1 MAPPYISWMDVQIN
15 PQLTMLVLILIKQA
29 AKREETILF
38 AVIKGA
44 KKYPVLLHAKRKRL
58 TTENNAKGLNINY
71 DGGKMFCVPK
81 IECGG
86 GVWSPQYP
94 TRAN

>member
-38 AVIKGA
+38 AVI
-44 KKYPVLLHAKRKRL
+44 
-58 TTENNAKGLNINY
+58 
-71 DGGKMFCVPK
+71 
-81 IECGG
+81 
-86 GVWSPQYP
+86 
-94 TRAN
+94 